1 MVYFRG
7 LYHDN
12 KQPTEKSG
20 IARFCKENIQGS
32 NVIKQMRTTFHDH
45 STVRADFLEDRFA
58 RMRWFLTIS
67 KKWAEFVV
75 TDEILRNFNASP
87 ICDFKVYMEANAQT
101 RYASRVIPQ

>member
-1 MVYFRG
+1 MVF
-7 LYHDN
+7 DN
-12 KQPTEKSG
+12 
-20 IARFCKENIQGS
+20 F
-32 NVIKQMRTTFHDH
+32 
-45 STVRADFLEDRFA
+45 
-58 RMRWFLTIS
+58 